1 MKTVTIKGTGGSDNG
16 GGDNGG
22 SGSSGGG
29 SMGGIGLA
37 LLAGMGWMRRKAQQP
52 K

>member
-1 MKTVTIKGTGGSDNG
+1 
-16 GGDNGG
+16 

-29 SMGGIGLA
+29 SFGGVGLA
-37 LLAGMGWMRRKAQQP
+37 LLAGMGWMRRKAQS